1 MDETIYS
8 PNPLINKILSAFNG
22 DCPIEDLSMGL
33 EDPEEDKKEVENYL
47 KKISQLLESWIKEND
62 VKDIKILC
70 SDESSLRE
78 NTPIDPRKVSKYVDG
93 VMPEDDWYDLVNEA
107 DQDNYWADA
116 GDEFAWTSDCF
127 LLGSATL
134 TNLMV
139 KKL

>member
-1 MDETIYS
+1 
-8 PNPLINKILSAFNG
+8 
-22 DCPIEDLSMGL
+22 MGL

-107 DQDNYWADA
+107 DQDHYWADA